1 MNFEKLQEL
10 LNILEY
16 SSDRFTVSNIVVNID
31 CADVYF
37 KNGNRKA
44 MLFLEASWGFKCEMH
59 DSNDSYVRFNF

>member
-37 KNGNRKA
+37 KNDNRKA
-44 MLFLEASWGFKCEMH
+44 MLF
-59 DSNDSYVRFNF
+59 